1 MKTLITAATSG
12 EAQRLKNKLDA
23 DTVILGDYLQ
33 LPEFMLK
40 AGNMIRLPDPK
51 SIAYAHEMLALCL
64 DQEIQTIYPLK
75 ELEKTLLKEA
85 EQLFQEYDITIA
97 FMVDG

>member
-23 DTVILGDYLQ
+23 GAVILGDYLDV
-33 LPEFMLK
+33 PEFMVK
-40 AGNMIRLPDPK
+40 SGIMIRLPDPK

-64 DQEIQTIYPLK
+64 DKEIRTIYPLR
-75 ELEKTLLKEA
+75 EQEKIFLKEA
-85 EQLFQEYDITIA
+85 GQLFQEYDIIVVCD
-97 FMVDG
+97 F

>member
-23 DTVILGDYLQ
+23 ADVILGDYLQ

-40 AGNMIRLPDPK
+40 ASNMIRLPDPK
-51 SIAYAHEMLALCL
+51 SIAYTHEMLALCL
-64 DQEIQTIYPLK
+64 DNEIQTIYPLR
-75 ELEKTLLKEA
+75 EQEKILLKEA
-85 EQLFQEYDITIA
+85 GQLFQEYDIIVVCD
-97 FMVDG
+97 F